1 MVLDVF
7 LWVAHQV
14 IQSHPGKETEAD
26 HYRVLYSCMS
36 LFVALYL
43 PENDQEY
50 SPVGEEL
57 MEWLN
62 FNFINPTTEEGDQLS
77 AQERPWEDAEFWPY
91 LMRYPIRTTFTS
103 AQS

>member
-1 MVLDVF
+1 
-7 LWVAHQV
+7 
-14 IQSHPGKETEAD
+14 
-26 HYRVLYSCMS
+26 MS

-91 LMRYPIRTTFTS
+91 LMR
-103 AQS
+103 